1 VAGRVRPIVWVVAI
15 AITLLLISVT
25 YGIRHFGG
33 HTEGPLLEPPKIA
46 YVITVKPG
54 RVITDGSIV
63 LDLRGREDATIV
75 RVTSVGDDANLEFL
89 GAKVVGPH
97 RRYTSTQWAPGWP
110 PEHFQASSVIDPV
123 GATLRPSFRTWK
135 RQAYEL
141 LLGYRVL
148 RPSYGMRSAVTVA
161 YRVGGRQFES
171 RIFSI
176 IVTCPPDTNQEKCL
190 YRGFDSVSPTG
201 RLVPPIGEVVR
212 VEVDM
217 FDGSC
222 T

>member
-110 PEHFQASSVIDPV
+110 PEHFKASSVVDAV

-135 RQAYEL
+135 KQAYEL
-141 LLGYRVL
+141 LLGYRV
-148 RPSYGMRSAVTVA
+148 RGAAYGVRSGVTVT
-161 YRVGGRQFES
+161 YRVGGQQYEAT
-171 RIFSI
+171 IPSI
-176 IVTCPPDTNQEKCL
+176 IVTCPPHAGQTKCL
-190 YRGFDSVSPTG
+190 LRGFDSVSPTG
-201 RLVPPIGEVVR
+201 RG
-212 VEVDM
+212 
-217 FDGSC
+217 
-222 T
+222 